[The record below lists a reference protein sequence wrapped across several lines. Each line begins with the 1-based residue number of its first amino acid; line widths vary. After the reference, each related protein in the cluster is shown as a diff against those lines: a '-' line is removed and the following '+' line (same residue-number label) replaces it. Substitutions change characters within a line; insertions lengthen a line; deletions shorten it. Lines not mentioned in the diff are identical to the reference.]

1 MNQTE
6 TTLEPRLYSK
16 VEDAKPSSTNTMTTD
31 SSDEG
36 AKSFGNQEE
45 LEELQRDLAQALA
58 KADEYWKLYLGTRA
72 EMENLLKR
80 TERDIK
86 NAHKFALE
94 RFLEELF
101 PVRDCLEMGLEV
113 ANDSVDVLKLKEGVD
128 LTLKQLSAAMEK
140 FGIREVNATG
150 TKFNPAEHEAIA
162 VVPTDQAEPNS
173 VIQVIQKGYVLNGR
187 LIRPAKVLVAQGLP
201 KS

>member
-1 MNQTE
+1 
-6 TTLEPRLYSK
+6 
-16 VEDAKPSSTNTMTTD
+16 
-31 SSDEG
+31 
-36 AKSFGNQEE
+36 
-45 LEELQRDLAQALA
+45 
-58 KADEYWKLYLGTRA
+58 LGTRA

-94 RFLEELF
+94 RFFAELL
-101 PVRDCLEMGLEV
+101 PVRDCLEMGLAV
-113 ANDSVDVLKLKEGVD
+113 ANDNIDVLKLREGVD
-128 LTLKQLSAAMEK
+128 LTLKQLSAVMEK
-140 FGIREVNATG
+140 FGISEVNATG
-150 TKFNPAEHEAIA
+150 TKFNPDEHEAMA